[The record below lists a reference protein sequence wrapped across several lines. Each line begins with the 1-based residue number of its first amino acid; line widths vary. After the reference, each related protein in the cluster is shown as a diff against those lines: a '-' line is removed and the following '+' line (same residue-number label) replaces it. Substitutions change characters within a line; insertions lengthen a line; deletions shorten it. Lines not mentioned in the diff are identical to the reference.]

1 MEIPENKQEYSNQE
15 ACLMLLDTTY
25 FIKYQQEKLNF
36 YTNQPENK
44 KNPAGYQALLVWM
57 LIGTWCN
64 GVLSLRVFF
73 I

>member
-44 KNPAGYQALLVWM
+44 KKTLQDIRL
-57 LIGTWCN
+57 C
-64 GVLSLRVFF
+64 
-73 I
+73 